1 MTERK
6 KADQDGR
13 AVRESEIFRDLPESG
28 NYSGSIGAAQGLELF
43 GEAGTARR
51 RRPAGTISEP
61 ARETPIYAET
71 DVLVVGG
78 GPAGTAAAIAAAR
91 MGADVLLVERYN
103 HLGGLSTGGLVIWID
118 RMTDW
123 SGRPIIRGIAEE
135 LMERL
140 PRDAI
145 AGPPRADWGSREA
158 ATAAYWAQRTA
169 AYHNIVT
176 WSPTIDPEALKT
188 LSMRMV
194 GEAKVRL
201 LLHAW
206 CTAPIVED
214 GTVKGAIF
222 ESKEGRHAVLAK
234 IVVDTTGDA
243 DLIARAGARFE
254 TDADA
259 GDIHHC
265 MNTAFLVGGVDMER
279 WLAFRHGE
287 TEAFAAFM
295 ALGRQRLKFFE
306 KPFVSWRNDVAL
318 FMGPRLA
325 GYSAVDVEDLT
336 TVELRSRD
344 LAVGHVEVYRAAAP
358 GFADAFL
365 MLGAPQIGV
374 RHSRRLAGL
383 RKVTRQQWDSGRV
396 WDDEIGVS
404 TSLSPKTPNISVPY
418 GALVPEKLDNI
429 LGAGRHVACDASS
442 HTFLREIPQCWLTGQ
457 AAGIAAAFAAA
468 TGARPR
474 DLAPGTI
481 QRELLR
487 QGAYLSPAVEAA
499 LQPASAAPDRAKADA
514 V

>member
-1 MTERK
+1 MTSAKDAER
-6 KADQDGR
+6 GLR
-13 AVRESEIFRDLPESG
+13 TTRESEIFRDPPGSG
-28 NYSGSIGAAQGLELF
+28 NYSSSIGAAQGIELF
-43 GEAGTARR
+43 SGNGRARHV
-51 RRPAGTISEP
+51 RPSKTVFEP
-61 ARETPIYAET
+61 ARQVPVFAET

-123 SGRPIIRGIAEE
+123 SGRHIIRGLAEE
-135 LMERL
+135 FMDRL
-140 PRDAI
+140 PNDAI
-145 AGPPRADWGSREA
+145 QGPPRADWGNRDA

-169 AYHNIVT
+169 AYHGIVT

-194 GEAKVRL
+194 TEAKVRL

-214 GTVKGAIF
+214 GVIKGAIF

-234 IVVDTTGDA
+234 VVVDTTGDA
-243 DLIARAGARFE
+243 DLIAGSGVQCE
-254 TDADA
+254 TDIDA

-265 MNTAFLVGGVDMER
+265 MNTAFLIGGVDMER
-279 WLAFRHGE
+279 WLAFRRNE
-287 TEAFAAFM
+287 PAAFTAFM
-295 ALGRQRLKFFE
+295 ALGRERLKFFE
-306 KPFVSWRNDVAL
+306 KPFVSWRNDIAL

-336 TVELRSRD
+336 TVELRSRE
-344 LAVGHVEVYRAAAP
+344 LAGGHLEVYRSAAP
-358 GFADAFL
+358 GFSNAFL

-374 RHSRRLAGL
+374 RHSRRLVGL
-383 RKVTRQQWDSGRV
+383 RRVTRQQWDTGHV

-404 TSLSPKTPNISVPY
+404 TSLAPKFPNISVPY
-418 GALVPEKLDNI
+418 GSLVPEKLDNI
-429 LGAGRHVACDASS
+429 LGAGRHVGCDASS

-457 AAGIAAAFAAA
+457 AAGVAAALSVSIG
-468 TGARPR
+468 TRPR
-474 DLAPGTI
+474 DVAVRSI
-481 QRELLR
+481 QHELLL
-487 QGAYLSPAVEAA
+487 QGAYLSPTIEAA
-499 LQPASAAPDRAKADA
+499 IQPASAAE
-514 V
+514 